1 MTVTKSKSVG
11 YKGFR
16 DKIRERVRGEWLY
29 LVSLIL
35 YLSVAFFETAMFE
48 RPFLFKLIKYLP
60 LVILPV
66 KLLLFDDNTG
76 ALIFLKAAVVLSAV
90 ITVSIVHTESSML
103 LMAALFLVSAGDV
116 PFKSILKV
124 FIIVN
129 LAGMAV
135 TLLACGMGLIE
146 NLKYPATMFGAGH
159 ISYAFGFKY
168 TTDAVAHLFFLILA
182 VYYLYR
188 ERLNHCVYLVLILL
202 QIPVYIFTTAR
213 CGCICIILLSIVY
226 LIFLFR
232 KKNGKGEGKLEK
244 CLKKCLVYSM
254 PFMALLSFGLVLL
267 YMRSPEI
274 FLKADILLSG
284 RLKFAGAGL
293 AKYGLSVFGRN
304 IEFTGW
310 GGAPRDAVG
319 ENYDFI
325 DNSYLFCGIKFG
337 VIWLLIL
344 ISSYVAACKKYSS
357 DIYFLI
363 SVFFT
368 ALSSV
373 FEHHLPDM
381 GYAIFFLSV
390 FALKEKQGAKDAAV
404 KKKGAGK

>member
-1 MTVTKSKSVG
+1 MTVTKSKSVD

-48 RPFLFKLIKYLP
+48 RPFIFKLIKYLP

-66 KLLLFDDNTG
+66 KMLLFDNNTG
-76 ALIFLKAAVVLSAV
+76 ALILLKASIVLSGV
-90 ITVSIVHTESSML
+90 ITVSIVHTESAML

-129 LAGMAV
+129 LIGMAV
-135 TLLACGMGLIE
+135 TLLACGAGLIE
-146 NLKYPATMFGAGH
+146 NLKYPAFMFGAER

-188 ERLNHCVYLVLILL
+188 ERINPYVYPALILL
-202 QIPVYIFTTAR
+202 QIPVYLITSAR
-213 CGCICIILLSIVY
+213 CGCICIVLLSLVY
-226 LIFLFR
+226 LIFSFG
-232 KKNGKGEGKLEK
+232 KKIGQKEGILE
-244 CLKKCLVYSM
+244 KCLVYSVLV
-254 PFMALLSFGLVLL
+254 MALLSFGTVLL
-267 YMRSPEI
+267 YMRSPES

-284 RLKFAGAGL
+284 RLKYAAAGL
-293 AKYGLSVFGRN
+293 SKYGLSVFGRD

-310 GGAPRDAVG
+310 GGASREAAG
-319 ENYDFI
+319 GSYDFI
-325 DNSYLFCGIKFG
+325 DNSYVLCGIKFG

-344 ISSYVAACKKYSS
+344 ISSYVAACRKYSS
-357 DIYFLI
+357 DIYFLM
-363 SVFFT
+363 SVFFI

-390 FALKEKQGAKDAAV
+390 FALKEKQVTIEGTV
-404 KKKGAGK
+404 